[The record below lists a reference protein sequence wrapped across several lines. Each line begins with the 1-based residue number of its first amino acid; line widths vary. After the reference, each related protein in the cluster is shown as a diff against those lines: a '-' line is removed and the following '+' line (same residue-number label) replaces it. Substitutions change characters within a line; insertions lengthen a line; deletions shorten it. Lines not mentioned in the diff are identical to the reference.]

1 MADDKS
7 ISGIAGAGSE
17 TLKETEKIL
26 TDYHTTN
33 LKRRMRCVTFF
44 VIMAVAFVI
53 ITIVNINSGNVDI
66 GVAEIARA
74 IFLHQ
79 GTEKTMDIIW
89 TIRLPRIITSAVLGG
104 ALALSGFLL
113 QTFFRNPIAGPFV
126 LGISSGAK
134 MVVAVVLIFFMQS
147 MQHVS
152 SFTLIAA
159 AFVGSMI
166 ATLFILAV
174 SRRVHNM
181 ASLLVAGI
189 MVGNICSALTEFVIT
204 FAEDSDIA
212 NLHGWQQGSFSGMTW
227 SNVWVCIAIVGVCLV
242 ITMLESKPI
251 SAFQLGE
258 SYAQSIGVNIKFFRV
273 LLISLSSLFSACV
286 TAYAGPISFVGIAVP
301 FLVKG
306 AMGTSKPLV
315 IIPGCMMGG
324 AVFCMFSDLIARL
337 AFAPV
342 ELNIST
348 VTAIF
353 GAPVVIYMM
362 IAKRRLAN
370 A

>member
-1 MADDKS
+1 MAEEKS
-7 ISGIAGAGSE
+7 SIAEERLG
-17 TLKETEKIL
+17 KESVEEFL
-26 TDYHTTN
+26 PGYHEAN
-33 LKRRMRCVTFF
+33 LKRKVRCATIFGM
-44 VIMAVAFVI
+44 MAMAFVI
-53 ITIVNINSGNVDI
+53 ITIVNINSGNVHI
-66 GVAEIARA
+66 GVGEIAKA

-89 TIRLPRIITSAVLGG
+89 TIRLPRIITSALLGG

-134 MVVAVVLIFFMQS
+134 MIVAIVLILFMQT
-147 MQHVS
+147 MEHVS
-152 SFTLIAA
+152 SVTLVAA
-159 AFVGSMI
+159 AFAGSMV

-189 MVGNICSALTEFVIT
+189 MIGNICTALTEFVIT

-227 SNVWVCIAIVGVCLV
+227 SNVWFCVAVIGVCFV
-242 ITMLESKPI
+242 ITMIESKPI

-273 LLISLSSLFSACV
+273 LLISLSSMFSACV
-286 TAYAGPISFVGIAVP
+286 TAFAGPISFVGIAVP

-324 AVFCMFSDLIARL
+324 AVFCMFSDLVARL
-337 AFAPV
+337 AFAPM

-370 A
+370 D